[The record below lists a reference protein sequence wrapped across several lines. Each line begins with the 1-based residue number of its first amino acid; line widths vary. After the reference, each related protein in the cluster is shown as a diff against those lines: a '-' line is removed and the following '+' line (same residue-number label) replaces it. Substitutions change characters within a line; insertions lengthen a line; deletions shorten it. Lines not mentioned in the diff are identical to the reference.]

1 MAQLTTKDL
10 NTGSIP
16 QSGVKLLNAITAN
29 KIWGETSLQYGFGT
43 QSALTLDTE
52 FAAMFKAIFGN
63 GAKPDATFA
72 FATLSERAYGMIDSV
87 SQLDFSFTSNVNQV
101 DFVLTSTDDRPD
113 STTEGFF
120 QFPGNAM
127 HGAGNA
133 WSIGAFNSALSQMTA
148 TPEKGGGEY
157 ANWTVIHEIG
167 HSLGLK
173 HTHQE
178 KTGIPPLPE
187 VGQYMDNEMYSVMS
201 YKGASD
207 GVKYGHAVSM
217 MALDVA
223 ALQGL
228 YGKEAYAEGKSFY
241 TLMDAKGGNLQLDE
255 GDVMIGRAYYC
266 IWDSG
271 GEDTIQYSGSGKSS
285 IINLND
291 ATLNTAGISADL
303 KALFAQ
309 LKAVD
314 LVSYFDKDLKAG
326 IFDQWHHA
334 GGFFSQ
340 VLDFSNKKLHAIDG
354 GFSIAHGA
362 VIENAVGGFGADFLI
377 GNEQDNML
385 IGVGGDDTLLGSSGR
400 DELVGGAGE
409 DWLDGGFGNDAL
421 TGGNGGDF
429 FMFYA
434 GGGTDTI
441 IDFTH
446 ADYID
451 VSRLSGIDTYN
462 ELKSRMSNVD
472 GDLVIKVGTAQIVVD
487 GFQINDMQK
496 GDFLF

>member
-10 NTGSIP
+10 ITASIP

-29 KIWGETSLQYGFGT
+29 KIWGETSLQYGFGA
-43 QSALTLDTE
+43 QDALGLDTE
-52 FAAMFKAIFGN
+52 FAAMFKSIFGN
-63 GAKPDATFA
+63 GAKPDANFFFA
-72 FATLSERAYGMIDSV
+72 ALSERAYSMIDSV
-87 SQLDFSFTSNVNQV
+87 SQLDFSWTDNVNQV
-101 DFVLTSTDDRPD
+101 DFVLTSTDDRPN

-127 HGAGNA
+127 HGGGNA
-133 WSIGAFNSALSQMTA
+133 WSIGAFNSALAQMKA

-157 ANWTVIHEIG
+157 ANWTIIHEIG

-187 VGQYMDNEMYSVMS
+187 VGQFMDNEMYSVMS

-207 GVKYGHAVSM
+207 GVNFGHAVSM

-223 ALQGL
+223 ALQSL
-228 YGKEAYAEGKSFY
+228 YGKEAYAAGKSFY
-241 TLMDAKGGNLQLDE
+241 TLMDAKGGNLQLNE

-271 GEDTIQYSGSGKSS
+271 GEDTIQYSGSGKST

-314 LVSYFDKDLKAG
+314 LFSYFDKDLKAG
-326 IFDQWHHA
+326 ILDQWHHA

-340 VLDFSNKKLHAIDG
+340 VLDFTNKKLHAIDG

-362 VIENAVGGFGADFLI
+362 VIENAAGGFGVDFLI

-385 IGVGGDDTLLGSSGR
+385 IGVGGDDTLLGSAGR
-400 DELVGGAGE
+400 DELLGGGGR
-409 DWLDGGFGNDAL
+409 DWLDGGFGNDVL
-421 TGGNGGDF
+421 TGGFGKDY
-429 FMFYA
+429 FMFYT
-434 GGGTDTI
+434 GGGKDMI
-441 IDFTH
+441 VDFTH
-446 ADYID
+446 QDVID
-451 VSRLSGIDTYN
+451 VTRLAGIDTFS
-462 ELKSRMSNVD
+462 ELKTKMSNVD
-472 GDLVIKVGTAQIVVD
+472 GDLVITVGNAQIVVD
-487 GFQINDMQK
+487 GFQINDMEK
-496 GDFLF
+496 ADFLF